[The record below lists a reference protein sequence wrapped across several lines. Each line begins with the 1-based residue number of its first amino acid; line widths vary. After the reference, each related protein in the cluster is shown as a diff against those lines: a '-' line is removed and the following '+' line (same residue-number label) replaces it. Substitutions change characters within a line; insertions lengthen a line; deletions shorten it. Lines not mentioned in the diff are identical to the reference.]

1 MPGTKDQSKGATSQ
15 PPNEAKTDPKQQKA
29 LKELEDQIKDSG
41 EANKTDRQAM
51 FSIFLFDSVTKTS
64 QMEKFVT
71 IGSIKNVEDT
81 TLADI
86 RKSLIS
92 ENALSWRQKSS
103 KFCNDEGA
111 EVDDK
116 LRFDMYLDFLKSSE
130 EKPKDDDGSNEDG
143 GGKKAKGNNG
153 RPITRESTTGK
164 SYKVYLKLRK
174 IPTELDEGTK
184 DFLKEKLDLSLN
196 KPGLTSA
203 EVNKLTSSYN
213 HSNFQA
219 LASKKITH
227 PADMGEREWYIVLQN
242 NSILHGNY
250 VRELATGQR
259 KVERAMYPAF
269 ALKPR
274 KFHDFEVVF
283 NSGGKDGAAPSASDT
298 EPVVHHLRIPRFL
311 VQDDSYINVSENK
324 TSVAEAIADSSLSEH
339 SAEVSVG
346 GGAFGVTAGVKVGYK
361 SQAEVKT
368 ASNTTSDSRRMTITY
383 NFPRVVLELDGD
395 SLDISDECKKDLENI
410 TTPEAVQFFRR
421 KYGTFFASRV
431 ELGGRLHSSES
442 SDSSAEG
449 KVEERARALKISAA
463 ASFSST
469 YAQGSASGSYEDS
482 SNHSSNRQ
490 NSSLSNN
497 LAWEAKGGDT
507 LLCNNPPAWCGTVAS
522 HYNWRISKQDDLL
535 SMEDMISLIPGYE
548 WVKQK
553 FNNLAPLKESQ
564 VVKKPDPVP
573 DEWDGWVTFWL
584 KHPNEWL
591 YPTVCENTSSNPF
604 AGDQYN
610 SVLDRITRRK
620 SLNINTSTVGITP
633 AMGDVL
639 ENDAAN
645 FASSHSVQ
653 MKESLDDDSQVYQAG
668 TKFYVIRDGD
678 TVRYRFKPGFGYVIW
693 NKKTNMYLGVK
704 PPVPGVTQK
713 SELCTTDWK
722 HSCTFKFTH
731 AFPTDKIYISNR
743 DLVRVE
749 ISDYRGEPIGPMKDM
764 PPVGSYGTTGD
775 IFQFRY
781 SGEP

>member
-1 MPGTKDQSKGATSQ
+1 MAGTKDQTKGTTSQ
-15 PPNEAKTDPKQQKA
+15 PPKEATDPKQQKA
-29 LKELEDQIKDSG
+29 LKELNGQIKES
-41 EANKTDRQAM
+41 EKANKTDSQAM
-51 FSIFLFDSVTKTS
+51 FNIYLFDSVTKTS

-116 LRFDMYLDFLKSSE
+116 LSFDMYLDFLKTSE
-130 EKPKDDDGSNEDG
+130 EKPKDEEGSNDDSG
-143 GGKKAKGNNG
+143 SKKAKGNDG
-153 RPITRESTTGK
+153 RPITRESNTGK

-184 DFLKEKLDLSLN
+184 EFLKEKLDLSLN

-274 KFHDFEVVF
+274 KFHDFEMVF
-283 NSGGKDGAAPSASDT
+283 NSGGKDAATPSASDT

-442 SDSSAEG
+442 SDSSAAG

-469 YAQGSASGSYEDS
+469 YAQGSASGSKEDS
-482 SNHSSNRQ
+482 SNHSSNNQ

-522 HYNWRISKQDDLL
+522 YYNWRISKQDDLL

-548 WVKQK
+548 WVKKK
-553 FNNLAPLKESQ
+553 FNNLAPLKKSQ
-564 VVKKPDPVP
+564 VTKNPDPVP

-591 YPTVCENTSSNPF
+591 YPTVCENTSSNPL
-604 AGDQYN
+604 N
-610 SVLDRITRRK
+610 SVAMNL
-620 SLNINTSTVGITP
+620 TP
-633 AMGDVL
+633 AMSTIL
-639 ENDAAN
+639 ENAAAN

-653 MKESLDDDSQVYQAG
+653 MKASVDDDSQIYQAG
-668 TKFYVIRDGD
+668 TKFYVIKEGE
-678 TVRYRFKPGFGYVIW
+678 TVRYRFKPGFQYVVW

-722 HSCTFKFTH
+722 NSCTFKFTH

-749 ISDYRGEPIGPMKDM
+749 IFDSQGKPIGPMKDM

>member
-1 MPGTKDQSKGATSQ
+1 MPAAKKESKGATSQ
-15 PPNEAKTDPKQQKA
+15 PPTDAKTDPKQQKN
-29 LKELEDQIKDSG
+29 LKEIEGQIKESE

-51 FSIFLFDSVTKTS
+51 FNIYLFDSVTKTS

-116 LRFDMYLDFLKSSE
+116 LRFDVYLDFLNSSE
-130 EKPKDDDGSNEDG
+130 GKPKDEEGSTDDS
-143 GGKKAKGNNG
+143 GGKRAKGNNG
-153 RPITRESTTGK
+153 RPITRESNTGK

-174 IPTELDEGTK
+174 IPTELDETTK

-196 KPGLTSA
+196 KPGLISA
-203 EVNKLTSSYN
+203 DVNKLASSYN

-219 LASKKITH
+219 LAGKNTTH

-250 VRELATGQR
+250 VRELVNGQR

-274 KFHDFEVVF
+274 KFHDFEIVF
-283 NSGGKDGAAPSASDT
+283 NSGGKDGAAPSASDN

-324 TSVAEAIADSSLSEH
+324 TSVADAIADSSLSEH

-368 ASNTTSDSRRMTITY
+368 ASNTTSDSKRMTITY
-383 NFPRVVLELDGD
+383 NFPRVVLELDGE

-410 TTPEAVQFFRR
+410 TTPEAVHFFRR

-442 SDSSAEG
+442 SDSFAEG

-490 NSSLSNN
+490 NSSLSTN

-507 LLCNNPPAWCGTVAS
+507 LLCNNPPAWCPTVAS
-522 HYNWRISKQDDLL
+522 YYNWRISKQDDLL

-548 WVKQK
+548 YVKQK
-553 FNNLAPLKESQ
+553 FNRLAPLKESE
-564 VVKKPDPVP
+564 VTTTPAPLPK
-573 DEWDGWVTFWL
+573 EWDGWVTFWL
-584 KHPNEWL
+584 KHPNERL
-591 YPTVCENTSSNPF
+591 YPTVCDNPSSYGF
-604 AGDQYN
+604 E
-610 SVLDRITRRK
+610 
-620 SLNINTSTVGITP
+620 STIITP
-633 AMGDVL
+633 AMAQL
-639 ENDAAN
+639 LANAASN

-653 MKESLDDDSQVYQAG
+653 MKASVEDDSQIYQAG
-668 TKFYVIRDGD
+668 TKFYEVYDGE
-678 TVRYRFKPGFGYVIW
+678 TVRYRFKPGFQYVVW
-693 NKKTNMYLGVK
+693 NKKTNMYLGAK

-713 SELCTTDWK
+713 SELCTTNWAN
-722 HSCTFKFTH
+722 SCTFKFTH

-749 ISDYRGEPIGPMKDM
+749 IFDSEGKPIGPLKDM
-764 PPVGSYGTTGD
+764 PPLGSYGTSGD

-781 SGEP
+781 LGEP

>member
-1 MPGTKDQSKGATSQ
+1 MPATKDQSKGTTTQ
-15 PPNEAKTDPKQQKA
+15 PPTEAKPDAKQQKA
-29 LKELEDQIKDSG
+29 LKDLEGQIKNSE
-41 EANKTDRQAM
+41 EANKSDRQAT
-51 FSIFLFDSVTKTS
+51 FNIYLFDSVTKAS
-64 QMEKFVT
+64 QMEKFVN
-71 IGSIKNVEDT
+71 IGSVKNVEDT

-116 LRFDMYLDFLKSSE
+116 LGFDMYLDFLKSSE
-130 EKPKDDDGSNEDG
+130 EKPKDEEGSNEDSA
-143 GGKKAKGNNG
+143 GKKAKGNNG
-153 RPITRESTTGK
+153 RPITRESSTGK
-164 SYKVYLKLRK
+164 SYKVYLKQRK

-184 DFLKEKLDLSLN
+184 EFLKEKLDLSIN

-203 EVNKLTSSYN
+203 DVNKLTSSYN
-213 HSNFQA
+213 HSSFQA
-219 LASKKITH
+219 LAAKKITH

-274 KFHDFEVVF
+274 KFHDFEIVF
-283 NSGGKDGAAPSASDT
+283 NSGGKDGAAPSASDN

-311 VQDDSYINVSENK
+311 VQDDSYVNVSENK
-324 TSVAEAIADSSLSEH
+324 TSVADAIADSSLSEH

-368 ASNTTSDSRRMTITY
+368 ASNTTSDSKRMTITY

-395 SLDISDECKKDLENI
+395 SLDLSDECKEDLKSI
-410 TTPEAVQFFRR
+410 STAEAVQFFRR

-442 SDSSAEG
+442 SDSFAEG

-469 YAQGSASGSYEDS
+469 YVQGSASGSYEDS
-482 SNHSSNRQ
+482 SNHTSNRQ

-522 HYNWRISKQDDLL
+522 YYNWRISKQDDLL

-553 FNNLAPLKESQ
+553 FNNLAPLKASQ
-564 VVKKPDPVP
+564 VAQKPAPVP

-591 YPTVCENTSSNPF
+591 YPTVCENSSSNPF
-604 AGDQYN
+604 SGA
-610 SVLDRITRRK
+610 SM
-620 SLNINTSTVGITP
+620 SLTP
-633 AMGDVL
+633 SMSNALG
-639 ENDAAN
+639 NAALN

-653 MKESLDDDSQVYQAG
+653 MKESIDDDSQIYQAG
-668 TKFYVIRDGD
+668 TKFYEIREGG
-678 TVRYRFKPGFGYVIW
+678 TVRYRFKPGFQYVVW
-693 NKKTNMYLGVK
+693 NKKTNMYLGAK
-704 PPVPGVTQK
+704 PPVPGVSQK

-749 ISDYRGEPIGPMKDM
+749 IFDSEGKPIGLMKDM

-775 IFQFRY
+775 IFVFRY
-781 SGEP
+781 LGEP

>member
-1 MPGTKDQSKGATSQ
+1 MPAAKNESKGATSQ
-15 PPNEAKTDPKQQKA
+15 PPKDAKTDPKQQEN
-29 LKELEDQIKDSG
+29 LKEIEGQIKESE

-51 FSIFLFDSVTKTS
+51 FNIYLFDSVTKTS

-86 RKSLIS
+86 RKGLIS

-116 LRFDMYLDFLKSSE
+116 LRFDMYLDFLNSSE
-130 EKPKDDDGSNEDG
+130 EKPKDEEGSTDDS
-143 GGKKAKGNNG
+143 GGKRAKGNNG
-153 RPITRESTTGK
+153 RPITRESSAGK

-174 IPTELDEGTK
+174 IPTELDEATK

-219 LASKKITH
+219 LAGKNPTH

-250 VRELATGQR
+250 VRELANGQR

-274 KFHDFEVVF
+274 KFHDFEIVF
-283 NSGGKDGAAPSASDT
+283 NSGGKNGATPSASDN

-324 TSVAEAIADSSLSEH
+324 TSVADAIADSSLSEH

-368 ASNTTSDSRRMTITY
+368 ASNTTSDSKRMTITY

-410 TTPEAVQFFRR
+410 STPEAVQFFRR

-442 SDSSAEG
+442 SDSFAEG

-469 YAQGSASGSYEDS
+469 YVQGSASGSYEDS

-490 NSSLSNN
+490 NSSLSTN

-507 LLCNNPPAWCGTVAS
+507 LLCNNPPAWCATVAS
-522 HYNWRISKQDDLL
+522 YYNWRISKQDDLL

-548 WVKQK
+548 YVKQK
-553 FNNLAPLKESQ
+553 FNNLAPLKESE
-564 VVKKPDPVP
+564 VTKKPDPLP
-573 DEWDGWVTFWL
+573 QEWDGWVTFWL
-584 KHPNEWL
+584 KHPNELL
-591 YPTVCENTSSNPF
+591 YPTVCDNSSSNPF
-604 AGDQYN
+604 G
-610 SVLDRITRRK
+610 LDSAIM
-620 SLNINTSTVGITP
+620 TP
-633 AMGDVL
+633 AMAEL
-639 ENDAAN
+639 LANAASN

-653 MKESLDDDSQVYQAG
+653 MKASAEDDSQIYQAG
-668 TKFYVIRDGD
+668 TKFYEVYDGK
-678 TVRYRFKPGFGYVIW
+678 TVRYRFKPGFQYVVW
-693 NKKTNMYLGVK
+693 NKKTNMYLGAK

-713 SELCTTDWK
+713 SELCTTNWAN
-722 HSCTFKFTH
+722 SCTFKFTH

-749 ISDYRGEPIGPMKDM
+749 IFDSQGKPIGPLKDM
-764 PPVGSYGTTGD
+764 PPLGSYGTSGD

-781 SGEP
+781 LGEP

>member
-1 MPGTKDQSKGATSQ
+1 MPGTKDQSKGTTTQ
-15 PPNEAKTDPKQQKA
+15 PPKEAKTDPKQQKA
-29 LKELEDQIKDSG
+29 LKELEGQIKDS
-41 EANKTDRQAM
+41 EKANKTDRQAM
-51 FSIFLFDSVTKTS
+51 FNIYLFDSVTKTS

-116 LRFDMYLDFLKSSE
+116 LSFDVYLEFLKSSE
-130 EKPKDDDGSNEDG
+130 EKPKGEEGSNEDS

-153 RPITRESTTGK
+153 RPITRQSTTGK

-184 DFLKEKLDLSLN
+184 DFLKEKLDLSIN

-203 EVNKLTSSYN
+203 DVNKLTSSYN

-219 LASKKITH
+219 LASKKLTH

-250 VRELATGQR
+250 VRELASGQR

-274 KFHDFEVVF
+274 KFHDFEIVF
-283 NSGGKDGAAPSASDT
+283 NSGGKDGATTSAGDT
-298 EPVVHHLRIPRFL
+298 EPVVHHLKIPRFL
-311 VQDDSYINVSENK
+311 VQDDSYVNVSENT

-410 TTPEAVQFFRR
+410 STPEHVQFFRR

-469 YAQGSASGSYEDS
+469 YVQGSASGSNEDS

-507 LLCNNPPAWCGTVAS
+507 LLCNNPPAWCATVAS
-522 HYNWRISKQDDLL
+522 YYNWRISKQDDLL

-548 WVKQK
+548 YVKQK

-564 VVKKPDPVP
+564 VTKKPAPVP

-584 KHPNEWL
+584 KHPNEFL
-591 YPTVCENTSSNPF
+591 YPTVCENTPSNPF
-604 AGDQYN
+604 S
-610 SVLDRITRRK
+610 SVLMN
-620 SLNINTSTVGITP
+620 LTP
-633 AMGDVL
+633 AMGNVL
-639 ENDAAN
+639 ENGALN

-653 MKESLDDDSQVYQAG
+653 MKASLDDDSQIYQAG
-668 TKFYVIRDGD
+668 TKFYIIKDGE
-678 TVRYRFKPGFGYVIW
+678 TVRYRFKPGFQYVVW
-693 NKKTNMYLGVK
+693 NKKTNMYLGAK

-749 ISDYRGEPIGPMKDM
+749 IFDSQGKPIGPMKDM

-781 SGEP
+781 LGEP

>member
-1 MPGTKDQSKGATSQ
+1 MPAAKNESKGATSQ
-15 PPNEAKTDPKQQKA
+15 PPKDAKTDPKQQEN
-29 LKELEDQIKDSG
+29 LKEIEGQIKESE

-51 FSIFLFDSVTKTS
+51 FNIYLFDSVTKTS

-86 RKSLIS
+86 RKGLIS

-116 LRFDMYLDFLKSSE
+116 LCFDMYLDFLNSSE
-130 EKPKDDDGSNEDG
+130 EKPKDEEGSTDDS
-143 GGKKAKGNNG
+143 GGKRAKGNNG
-153 RPITRESTTGK
+153 RPITRESSAGK

-174 IPTELDEGTK
+174 IPTELDEATK

-219 LASKKITH
+219 LAGKNPTH

-250 VRELATGQR
+250 VRELANGQR

-274 KFHDFEVVF
+274 KFHDFEIVF
-283 NSGGKDGAAPSASDT
+283 NSGGKNGATPSASDN

-324 TSVAEAIADSSLSEH
+324 TSVADAIADSSLSEH

-368 ASNTTSDSRRMTITY
+368 ASNTTSDSKRMTITY

-410 TTPEAVQFFRR
+410 STPEAVQFFRR

-442 SDSSAEG
+442 SDSFAEG

-469 YAQGSASGSYEDS
+469 YVQGSASGSYEDS

-490 NSSLSNN
+490 NSSLSTN

-507 LLCNNPPAWCGTVAS
+507 LLCNNPPAWCATVAS
-522 HYNWRISKQDDLL
+522 YYNWRISKQDDLL

-548 WVKQK
+548 YVKQK
-553 FNNLAPLKESQ
+553 FNNLAPLKESE
-564 VVKKPDPVP
+564 VTKKPDPLP
-573 DEWDGWVTFWL
+573 QEWDGWVTFWL
-584 KHPNEWL
+584 KHPNELL
-591 YPTVCENTSSNPF
+591 YPTVCDNSSSNPF
-604 AGDQYN
+604 G
-610 SVLDRITRRK
+610 LDSAIM
-620 SLNINTSTVGITP
+620 TP
-633 AMGDVL
+633 AMAEL
-639 ENDAAN
+639 LANAASN

-653 MKESLDDDSQVYQAG
+653 MKASAEDDSQIYQAG
-668 TKFYVIRDGD
+668 TKFYEVYDGK
-678 TVRYRFKPGFGYVIW
+678 TVRYRFKPGFQYVVW
-693 NKKTNMYLGVK
+693 NKKTNMYLGAK

-713 SELCTTDWK
+713 SELCTTNWAN
-722 HSCTFKFTH
+722 SCTFKFTH

-749 ISDYRGEPIGPMKDM
+749 IFDSQGKPIGPLKDM
-764 PPVGSYGTTGD
+764 PPLGSYGTSGD

-781 SGEP
+781 LGEP

>member
-1 MPGTKDQSKGATSQ
+1 MPATNDQSKGTTTQ
-15 PPNEAKTDPKQQKA
+15 PPTEAKPDAKQQKA
-29 LKELEDQIKDSG
+29 LKDLEGQIKNSE
-41 EANKTDRQAM
+41 EANKSDRQAT
-51 FSIFLFDSVTKTS
+51 FNIYLFDSVTKTS
-64 QMEKFVT
+64 QMEKFVN
-71 IGSIKNVEDT
+71 IGSVKNVEDT

-116 LRFDMYLDFLKSSE
+116 LGFDMYLDFLKSSE
-130 EKPKDDDGSNEDG
+130 EKPKDEEGSNEDSA
-143 GGKKAKGNNG
+143 GKKAKGNNG
-153 RPITRESTTGK
+153 RPITRESSTGK
-164 SYKVYLKLRK
+164 SYKVYLKQRK

-184 DFLKEKLDLSLN
+184 EFLKEKLDLSIN

-203 EVNKLTSSYN
+203 DVNKLTSSYN
-213 HSNFQA
+213 HSSFQA
-219 LASKKITH
+219 LAAKKITH

-274 KFHDFEVVF
+274 KFHDFEIVF
-283 NSGGKDGAAPSASDT
+283 NSGGKDGAAPSASDN

-311 VQDDSYINVSENK
+311 VQDDSYVNVSENK
-324 TSVAEAIADSSLSEH
+324 TSVADAIADSSLSEH

-368 ASNTTSDSRRMTITY
+368 ASNTTSDSKRMTITY

-395 SLDISDECKKDLENI
+395 SLDLSDECKEDLKSI
-410 TTPEAVQFFRR
+410 STAEAVQFFRR

-442 SDSSAEG
+442 SDSFAEG

-469 YAQGSASGSYEDS
+469 YVQGSASGSYEDS

-522 HYNWRISKQDDLL
+522 YYNWRISKQDDLL

-553 FNNLAPLKESQ
+553 FNNLAPLKASQ
-564 VVKKPDPVP
+564 VAQKPAPVP

-591 YPTVCENTSSNPF
+591 YPTVCENSSSNPF
-604 AGDQYN
+604 SGA
-610 SVLDRITRRK
+610 SM
-620 SLNINTSTVGITP
+620 SLTP
-633 AMGDVL
+633 SMSNALG
-639 ENDAAN
+639 NAALN

-653 MKESLDDDSQVYQAG
+653 MKESIDDDSQIYQAG
-668 TKFYVIRDGD
+668 TKFYEIREGG
-678 TVRYRFKPGFGYVIW
+678 TVRYRFKPGFQYVVW
-693 NKKTNMYLGVK
+693 NKKTNMYLGAK
-704 PPVPGVTQK
+704 PPVPGVSQK

-749 ISDYRGEPIGPMKDM
+749 IFDSEGKPIGLMKDM

-775 IFQFRY
+775 IFVFRY
-781 SGEP
+781 LGEP

>member
-1 MPGTKDQSKGATSQ
+1 MPSTKGQDKGTTSQ
-15 PPNEAKTDPKQQKA
+15 PPKDAKTDPKQQKT
-29 LKELEDQIKDSG
+29 LKEIEGQIENSEK
-41 EANKTDRQAM
+41 ANETDRQAM
-51 FSIFLFDSVTKTS
+51 FNIYLFDTVSKTS

-71 IGSIKNVEDT
+71 IGSIKNVQDT
-81 TLADI
+81 SLADI

-116 LRFDMYLDFLKSSE
+116 LSFDMYLDFLKSSE
-130 EKPKDDDGSNEDG
+130 EKPNDGDGSNEENG
-143 GGKKAKGNNG
+143 SKRAKGNNG
-153 RPITRESTTGK
+153 HPITRETNTGK

-174 IPTELDEGTK
+174 FPTELDESTK
-184 DFLKEKLDLSLN
+184 EFLKEKLDLSIN
-196 KPGLTSA
+196 KPDLTSA
-203 EVNKLTSSYN
+203 DVNKLTSSYN
-213 HSNFQA
+213 HSNFMA
-219 LASKKITH
+219 LASKTITH

-250 VRELATGQR
+250 VRQLANGQR

-274 KFHDFEVVF
+274 KFHDFEIVF
-283 NSGGKDGAAPSASDT
+283 NSGGKGGATPSASDT

-361 SQAEVKT
+361 MQEDTKT
-368 ASNTTSDSRRMTITY
+368 ASNTTSDSKRMTITY

-395 SLDISDECKKDLENI
+395 SLDISDECKEDLETI
-410 TTPEAVQFFRR
+410 STKEGVQFFRR

-442 SDSSAEG
+442 SDSFAEG

-469 YAQGSASGSYEDS
+469 YAQGSASGSYENS
-482 SNHSSNRQ
+482 NNHSSNRQ

-497 LAWEAKGGDT
+497 LTWEAKGGDT

-522 HYNWRISKQDDLL
+522 YYNWRISKQDDLL
-535 SMEDMISLIPGYE
+535 SIEDMISLIPGYE
-548 WVKQK
+548 YVKQK
-553 FNNLAPLKESQ
+553 FNRLAPLKESE
-564 VVKKPDPVP
+564 VTKTPDPVP
-573 DEWDGWVTFWL
+573 NDWDGWVTFWL
-584 KHPNEWL
+584 KHPNEFL
-591 YPTVCENTSSNPF
+591 YPTVCENASPTIDNAFSN
-604 AGDQYN
+604 
-610 SVLDRITRRK
+610 L
-620 SLNINTSTVGITP
+620 TP
-633 AMGDVL
+633 RLSELLKESAR
-639 ENDAAN
+639 N
-645 FASSHSVQ
+645 FASSHSVK
-653 MKESLDDDSQVYQAG
+653 MNASIDDDSQIFQAG
-668 TKFYVIRDGD
+668 TKFYEVYDGK
-678 TVRYRFKPGFGYVIW
+678 TVRYRFKPGFQYVVW
-693 NKKTNMYLGVK
+693 NKKTNMYLGAK

-713 SELCTTDWK
+713 AELCTTNWAN
-722 HSCTFKFTH
+722 SCTFKFTH
-731 AFPTDKIYISNR
+731 AFPTDKIYIANR

-749 ISDYRGEPIGPMKDM
+749 IFDPQGNPIGPMKDV
-764 PPVGSYGTTGD
+764 PPLGSYGTTGD

-781 SGEP
+781 LGEP